1 MHFLMFLLFALAL
14 VVRPFAEAASSLA
27 YCATDNTGSSFSAGM
42 CDMNILLERHSLL
55 TWTFSTFSF

>member
-27 YCATDNTGSSFSAGM
+27 YCATDNTGSSFSAGT
-42 CDMNILLERHSLL
+42 CDMNIYLSDILY
-55 TWTFSTFSF
+55 